1 VKSFGGTY
9 RELSPART
17 WQRIRPHLTE
27 YGITRVAD
35 LTDLDVIGIPVFAAT
50 RPTAQTVTCSQ
61 GKGVTKELARVSAVM
76 ENLETAVAER
86 YLPTGMPWASFD
98 EIAPDYAPEDLSL
111 HRPTALTRRTKLH
124 WCPARGVLDGS
135 SQLVPHHVVS
145 LHQDPEAPWFPAL
158 FARASN
164 GLASGN
170 SLAEAA
176 SHGLWELVERECTV
190 RFSRTPLAQRRY
202 VDPRT
207 VTDPV
212 CAEVVDAVLA
222 AGCHLEIV
230 DASHGPWPVFAV
242 YLYNSDMADVFGGG
256 GAHADPAVALSRALT
271 EAVQSRLGIISG
283 LRDDIPADSYR
294 ERRVLIDLEVA
305 ADTPM
310 LSWSEVAGRDRAIDV
325 GLDAAGQLRQ
335 LAETVLDMTGHQPLV
350 SDLSPEHGD
359 FHVCRVV
366 GPGLRHDSRGR
377 FARPAASSKGERPCG
392 L

>member
-1 VKSFGGTY
+1 MRSFGGTY
-9 RELSPART
+9 RELPPART
-17 WQRIRPHLTE
+17 WQRVQPHMAE

-35 LTDLDVIGIPVFAAT
+35 LTDLDVIGNPVFAAT

-61 GKGVTKELARVSAVM
+61 GKGITKELARISAVM

-86 YLPTGMPWASFD
+86 YLPPDMPWASFD
-98 EIAPDYAPEDLSL
+98 EIAPGYAPEDLSL
-111 HRPTALTRRTKLH
+111 HRPTALTRRTRLH
-124 WCPARGVLDGS
+124 WCPAAGILDGS
-135 SQLVPHHVVS
+135 PRLLPHPVVS
-145 LHQDPEAPWFPAL
+145 LHQDPVTRWFPAL

-170 SLAEAA
+170 SPAEAA
-176 SHGLWELVERECTV
+176 LHGLWELVERECTV
-190 RFSRTPLAQRRY
+190 RFSRTAIARRRY
-202 VDPRT
+202 IDPRT
-207 VTDPV
+207 VTDPL
-212 CAEVVDAVLA
+212 CARVIDAVLA
-222 AGCHLEIV
+222 ADCRLEII

-294 ERRVLIDLEVA
+294 ERRVLIDLEA
-305 ADTPM
+305 AGAP
-310 LSWSEVAGRDRAIDV
+310 LRPWSEAAAREPVVDV

-335 LAETVLDMTGHQPLV
+335 LATTVLELTGHQPLV
-350 SDLSPEHGD
+350 TDLSPEHGD
-359 FHVCRVV
+359 FSVCRVV

-377 FARPAASSKGERPCG
+377 FARPAASSEEEAPCG
-392 L
+392 H